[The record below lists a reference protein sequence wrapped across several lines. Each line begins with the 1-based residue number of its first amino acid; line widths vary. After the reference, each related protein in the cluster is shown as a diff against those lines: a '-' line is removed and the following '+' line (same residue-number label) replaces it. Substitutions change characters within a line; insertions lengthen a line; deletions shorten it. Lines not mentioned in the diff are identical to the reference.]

1 MKKAVG
7 MLAATLAVWTAV
19 SCGERET
26 TRTVTPV
33 KVETVTV
40 GESSTAA
47 DYHYVGVVEEDRSAA
62 LSFATVGTIRQIM
75 VDEGQRV
82 AQGQLLATL
91 DRGSAQST
99 FDAAAASLHQAEDAY
114 ARMKQLYDKKSLPEM
129 QMVEV
134 ETRLQQARSMYELSK
149 KNMNDCALHAPF
161 AGVVGRRTAEVGEN
175 ASPGVPVLTL
185 LEISRVKVRISVPEN
200 EIARLDAGT
209 SAVIT
214 VSALGGKSFEGHGV
228 EKSSAA
234 DAVTHTY
241 DARITLPNPR
251 GELLPGMVCD
261 VVPTLSD
268 SLRSGRITLPARAIQ
283 QAGDGSRFVWK
294 VVGDA
299 VMRCPVT
306 TGEWSGSEVVITGG
320 LEMGDKIVK
329 DGFQRVSEGSKITE

>member
-1 MKKAVG
+1 
-7 MLAATLAVWTAV
+7 
-19 SCGERET
+19 
-26 TRTVTPV
+26 
-33 KVETVTV
+33 
-40 GESSTAA
+40 
-47 DYHYVGVVEEDRSAA
+47 
-62 LSFATVGTIRQIM
+62 
-75 VDEGQRV
+75 
-82 AQGQLLATL
+82 
-91 DRGSAQST
+91 
-99 FDAAAASLHQAEDAY
+99 
-114 ARMKQLYDKKSLPEM
+114 MKQLYDKKSLPEM

-214 VSALGGKSFEGHGV
+214 VSALGGKSFEGRGV

-261 VVPTLSD
+261 VVPTAV
-268 SLRSGRITLPARAIQ
+268 RQPPYGPHYPACTRH
-283 QAGDGSRFVWK
+283 
-294 VVGDA
+294 
-299 VMRCPVT
+299 T
-306 TGEWSGSEVVITGG
+306 TGRRRQPIRVESGGRCG
-320 LEMGDKIVK
+320 HAMPRH
-329 DGFQRVSEGSKITE
+329 DGRMVGQ

>member
-1 MKKAVG
+1 MKQAVG
-7 MLAATLAVWTAV
+7 MLAAVLAVWTAT
-19 SCGERET
+19 SCGGSET
-26 TRTVTPV
+26 PRTVAPV

-40 GESSTAA
+40 GKASTSGA
-47 DYHYVGVVEEDRSAA
+47 YHYVGVVKEDKSAA
-62 LSFATVGTIRQIM
+62 LSFATAGTIRQIM

-91 DRGSAQST
+91 DRSSAQST
-99 FDAAAASLHQAEDAY
+99 FDASAASLHQAEDAY
-114 ARMKQLYDKKSLPEM
+114 TRMKQLYDKKSLPEM

-149 KNMNDCALHAPF
+149 KNLGDCALHAPF
-161 AGVVGRRTAEVGEN
+161 AGVVGRRMAEAGEN
-175 ASPGVPVLTL
+175 ALPGVPVLTL
-185 LEISRVKVRISVPEN
+185 LEISRVKVRFSVPEN
-200 EIARLDAGT
+200 EIAQLDAGT

-214 VSALGGKSFEGHGV
+214 VSALGGKSFEGRGV

-241 DARITLPNPR
+241 DARITLPNPH

-261 VVPTLSD
+261 VVPALSD
-268 SLRSGRITLPARAIQ
+268 SLSASRITLPARAIQ
-283 QAGDGSRFVWK
+283 QASDGSRFVWK

-299 VMRCPVT
+299 VTRCPVT
-306 TGEWSGSEVVITGG
+306 TGTWSGDEVVVTGG
-320 LEMGDKIVK
+320 LQVGDRVVK

>member
-1 MKKAVG
+1 

-75 VDEGQRV
+75 VEEGQRV

-161 AGVVGRRTAEVGEN
+161 VGVVGRRTAEVGEN

-214 VSALGGKSFEGHGV
+214 VSALGGKSFKGHGV

-241 DARITLPNPR
+241 DARITLPNP
-251 GELLPGMVCD
+251 
-261 VVPTLSD
+261 
-268 SLRSGRITLPARAIQ
+268 
-283 QAGDGSRFVWK
+283 
-294 VVGDA
+294 
-299 VMRCPVT
+299 
-306 TGEWSGSEVVITGG
+306 
-320 LEMGDKIVK
+320 
-329 DGFQRVSEGSKITE
+329 